1 MYRAAAYQKE
11 GKYDAAVKDCKAA
24 LAIDSGFVKAYT
36 RLGAAYAS
44 QKKTDEAIE
53 AYEKALELEPSN
65 DVARAGLD
73 ALTGSGSSSPTMPT
87 MPGNMKMPGGMDLAS
102 LMNNP
107 EMMAMAQ
114 NMMKSGAMDK
124 MMRDPKMQ
132 KMMAGMMGGAMPPQP
147 DEEE

>member
-1 MYRAAAYQKE
+1 MFSCRAAAYQKE

-24 LAIDSGFVKAYT
+24 LAIDPAFVKAYT

-44 QKKTDEAIE
+44 QKKTDDAIE

-73 ALTGSGSSSPTMPT
+73 NLTGGSASPSGASPL
-87 MPGNMKMPGGMDLAS
+87 GNMKMPGGMDLAS

-132 KMMAGMMGGAMPPQP
+132 KMMASMMGGAAPQP